1 MSTTSRIP
9 KPTEFSFDGAR
20 QWFTALQSADLL
32 FHPEDDPADI
42 VRIIDGSRT
51 FADEEAD
58 EIRDQMA
65 ELEAAIG
72 HEAVIEAACPVFMA
86 PLGL

>member
-1 MSTTSRIP
+1 MSTISRIP
-9 KPTEFSFDGAR
+9 KTTELSFDGAR
-20 QWFTALQSADLL
+20 QWFIALQSGDLL

-58 EIRDQMA
+58 QIREQMA
-65 ELEAAIG
+65 QLEAVLG
-72 HEAVIEAACPVFMA
+72 HEAVIEAAYPIFMETM
-86 PLGL
+86 GF